1 MVARQTLGRSA
12 LQILATYAAWLISA
26 VLGVGVLITCHST
39 FLRLYVGFGL
49 DKYAI
54 AFFNNMIVISL
65 GLAWLVGIM
74 ILENWYRRAPDL
86 GTLGRRCGRLTLA
99 QVAVA
104 ALAYLLGQI

>member
-1 MVARQTLGRSA
+1 VARQSLGRSA
-12 LQILATYAAWLISA
+12 LLILTTYAAWLVTA
-26 VLGVGVLITCHST
+26 VLGVGVLVTCHAT

-54 AFFNNMIVISL
+54 AFFNNMVVITL

-86 GTLGRRCGRLTLA
+86 GTLGRRFGRITLIEVALAVLAYGLGRL
-99 QVAVA
+99 
-104 ALAYLLGQI
+104 